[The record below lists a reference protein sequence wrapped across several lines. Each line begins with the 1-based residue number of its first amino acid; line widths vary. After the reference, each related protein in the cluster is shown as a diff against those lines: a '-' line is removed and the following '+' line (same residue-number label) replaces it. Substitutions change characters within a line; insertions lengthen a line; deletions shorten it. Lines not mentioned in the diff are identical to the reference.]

1 MPDNRQFR
9 IGTLF
14 ARFEASYVCRT
25 AHYPER
31 LVVTVRP
38 QGEPTIAPSLRGA
51 LAPQHDCFNRRMP
64 NIAIDVL
71 ELMFAGPVHV
81 NEAIGSRR

>member
-38 QGEPTIAPSLRGA
+38 QGEPTIAPSLFMLNA
-51 LAPQHDCFNRRMP
+51 A
-64 NIAIDVL
+64 
-71 ELMFAGPVHV
+71 
-81 NEAIGSRR
+81 S